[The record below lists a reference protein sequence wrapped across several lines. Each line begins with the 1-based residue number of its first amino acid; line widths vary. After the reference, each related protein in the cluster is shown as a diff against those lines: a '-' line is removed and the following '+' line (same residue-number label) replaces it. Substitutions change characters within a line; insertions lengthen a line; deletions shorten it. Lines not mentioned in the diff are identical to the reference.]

1 MDYVIYVADTETTG
15 LSAYEHDI
23 IELSLYRLTDDAQKT
38 WLLKPT
44 KPEAIDPGALRINGH
59 KMEDITHLTKYGRE
73 NYQDPNKTIVEIEN
87 WMSEDCVPAEQRIL
101 VGQNVSFDKNM
112 LEQLW
117 TKCSSRDTFPFGRK
131 SLDTLS
137 IQFFMDWCIGEMAEG
152 YSLSNLVKRYG
163 VKNDRAHSAASDTK
177 ATKEVF
183 LKQVAAFKKVLNVKD
198 TVFSRS

>member
-15 LSAYEHDI
+15 LSAYEHDV

-59 KMEDITHLTKYGRE
+59 KIEDITHLTKHGRE

-117 TKCSSRDTFPFGRK
+117 TKCKSRDTFPFGRK

-183 LKQVAAFKKVLNVKD
+183 LKQVAAFKKVLNVKN
-198 TVFSRS
+198 TVFSGS

>member
-15 LSAYEHDI
+15 LSAYEHDV

-183 LKQVAAFKKVLNVKD
+183 LKQVAAFKKVLNVKN
-198 TVFSRS
+198 TVFSGA